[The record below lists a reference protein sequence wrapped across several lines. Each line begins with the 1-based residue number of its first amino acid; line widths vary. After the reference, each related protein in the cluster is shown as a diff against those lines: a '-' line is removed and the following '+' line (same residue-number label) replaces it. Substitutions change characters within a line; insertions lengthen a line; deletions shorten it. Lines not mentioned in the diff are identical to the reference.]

1 MVDRLFAWLIG
12 GIVVLTLSGVPGQ
25 RVRAEGNNAAPG
37 NETTISE
44 SYAAGPMLPASLQS
58 DPQNGDDD
66 GSAASGD
73 PDLLPSDQDVAE
85 PNVKPKQQE
94 QPADGDASFP
104 ADASGVVDGGVID
117 QDIDTAAPIGGTD
130 TAPADAPAGGDI
142 ALFENPPAGYDPLL
156 FQIEDLNPYA
166 DNRTTKRLFRQEP
179 YDPVGIKVGSFVL
192 FPEVEF
198 GASYYSN
205 VFHAPGSPSD
215 WSMDVKPGAR
225 LASNW
230 GTHALEFRAVGALSF
245 YNDFPTEDDRD
256 YTLEARGR
264 LDITK
269 RANIQALISRQQYLE
284 DRSALDA
291 SSVGTRSVVDTNR
304 AELAYNQRFNRL
316 SYQLRGT
323 VQDYAYGS
331 TENAGVVTSDNDRD
345 YTIYEETFRTSWE
358 FKPSFS
364 PYVEVAYNHRDY
376 AEAAQ
381 SDLINRTSN
390 GQRYRFGVS
399 FGNTGEI
406 LRGDISLGYG
416 IQTPDDLRLH
426 SVDGLTIDA
435 NATWRVSALT
445 SVLFNANTDVSETTT
460 PNVGGAFYRSVGF
473 EVRHQ
478 LRNYLVASAG
488 LIYSN
493 QNSQDGVI
501 NDTQWSPTA
510 GIEYYA
516 NRNTVL
522 FGKYQHV
529 DFNGI
534 GVPNDYVGDEVHF
547 GVRLRQ

>member
-1 MVDRLFAWLIG
+1 MVDRQFAWLIS
-12 GIVVLTLSGVPGQ
+12 GIVAVALSGVLVPS
-25 RVRAEGNNAAPG
+25 VRADVPNAAQG
-37 NETTISE
+37 GETTISE
-44 SYAAGPMLPASLQS
+44 SYASGSMQPASLQS
-58 DPQNGDDD
+58 DSQDDDDAGSATSGDDPN
-66 GSAASGD
+66 SK
-73 PDLLPSDQDVAE
+73 PTEQDLLE
-85 PNVKPKQQE
+85 PVSKAGQA
-94 QPADGDASFP
+94 ADGDAGLG
-104 ADASGVVDGGVID
+104 ADTSGVVDGVV
-117 QDIDTAAPIGGTD
+117 DTAEPLVGTD
-130 TAPADAPAGGDI
+130 PAASEARDGDDT
-142 ALFENPPAGYDPLL
+142 ALFNGPPAGYDPLL
-156 FQIEDLNPYA
+156 FQIEDLNPYM

-198 GASYYSN
+198 GTSYYSN
-205 VFHAPGSPSD
+205 VFHVSGSPSD

-225 LASNW
+225 LVSNW
-230 GTHALEFRAVGALSF
+230 GTHALELRAVGALSF

-269 RANIQALISRQQYLE
+269 RSNIQALISRQQYLE

-291 SSVGTRSVVDTNR
+291 SSFGTRSVIDTDR

-316 SYQLRGT
+316 SYQLRGS
-323 VQDYAYGS
+323 VQDYTYSS
-331 TENAGVVTSDNDRD
+331 TEDTGVVTSNRDRD
-345 YTIYEETFRTSWE
+345 YTIYEETIRTSWE

-364 PYVEVAYNHRDY
+364 PYFEFAYNHRDY
-376 AEAAQ
+376 GEAAQ
-381 SDLINRTSN
+381 GDLINRTSN

-416 IQTPDDLRLH
+416 IQTPEDSRLH

-435 NATWRVSALT
+435 NATWRATALT
-445 SVLFNANTDVSETTT
+445 SVLFNATTDISETTT
-460 PNVGGAFYRSVGF
+460 ANVGGAFYRMVGV
-473 EVRHQ
+473 EVRHE
-478 LRNYLVASAG
+478 LRSYLVASAG

-493 QNSQDGVI
+493 QNSQDGII
-501 NDTQWSPTA
+501 NDTEWRQTA

-522 FGKYQHV
+522 FGKYEHV
-529 DFNGI
+529 NFNSI
-534 GVPNDYVGDEVHF
+534 GGPNDYIGDEVHF

>member
-1 MVDRLFAWLIG
+1 MVDRLFAWLIS
-12 GIVVLTLSGVPGQ
+12 GIVAVTLSGALSPS
-25 RVRAEGNNAAPG
+25 VRAQVPNAAQG
-37 NETTISE
+37 GETTFGE
-44 SYAAGPMLPASLQS
+44 SYASGSTRPVSLQS
-58 DPQNGDDD
+58 ESQDDD
-66 GSAASGD
+66 DAAASGD
-73 PDLLPSDQDVAE
+73 DPNSKPTEQDLLDPASKAGQA
-85 PNVKPKQQE
+85 
-94 QPADGDASFP
+94 ADGDAGLT
-104 ADASGVVDGGVID
+104 ADTSGVVDGGVD
-117 QDIDTAAPIGGTD
+117 AAEPIEGAD
-130 TAPADAPAGGDI
+130 PAASEARDGDDAAIFAD
-142 ALFENPPAGYDPLL
+142 PPAGYDPLL
-156 FQIEDLNPYA
+156 FQIEDLNPYV
-166 DNRTTKRLFRQEP
+166 DNRTPRRLFRQEP

-215 WSMDVKPGAR
+215 WAMDVKPGAR
-225 LASNW
+225 LVSNW
-230 GTHALEFRAVGALSF
+230 GTHALEFRAVGVLSF

-269 RANIQALISRQQYLE
+269 RTNIQALISRQQYLE
-284 DRSALDA
+284 SRSALDA
-291 SSVGTRSVVDTNR
+291 SSAGTRSVIDTDR

-316 SYQLRGT
+316 SYQLRGS
-323 VQDYAYGS
+323 VQDYTYGS
-331 TENAGVVTSDNDRD
+331 VEDAGVVTPNSDRD

-364 PYVEVAYNHRDY
+364 PYFEFAYNHRDY
-376 AEAAQ
+376 GEAAQ

-406 LRGDISLGYG
+406 IRGDISLGYG
-416 IQTPDDLRLH
+416 IQTPENSRLH
-426 SVDGLTIDA
+426 AVDGLTFDA
-435 NATWRVSALT
+435 NATWRATALT
-445 SVLFNANTDVSETTT
+445 SVLFNASTDVSETTT
-460 PNVGGAFYRSVGF
+460 ANVGGAFYRTVGV
-473 EVRHQ
+473 EVRHE
-478 LRNYLVASAG
+478 LRSYLVASAG

-493 QNSQDGVI
+493 QNSQDGII
-501 NDTQWSPTA
+501 NDTEWRQTA

-522 FGKYQHV
+522 FGKYAHV
-529 DFNGI
+529 DFNGV